1 MPKKAKEVETQK
13 LNKQGLVPGA
23 IISNE
28 DFMKVMN
35 KQRAQ
40 EKKERAK

>member
-1 MPKKAKEVETQK
+1 MSKKVKEAETQK

-28 DFMKVMN
+28 DFMRVMN
-35 KQRAQ
+35 
-40 EKKERAK
+40 KERAKAKAK